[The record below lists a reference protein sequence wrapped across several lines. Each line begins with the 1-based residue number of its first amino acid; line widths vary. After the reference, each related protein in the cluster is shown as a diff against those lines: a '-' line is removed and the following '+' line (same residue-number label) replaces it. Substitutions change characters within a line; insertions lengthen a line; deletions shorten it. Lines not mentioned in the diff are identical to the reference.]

1 MVQMIYMKISNDEYE
16 LPEIIADSISELARK
31 CNVQY
36 NTVQMHL
43 MRSNKKGEVKKQ
55 KYIEVEIGD

>member
-1 MVQMIYMKISNDEYE
+1 MVQKLYMKISNDEYE

-31 CNVQY
+31 CNVHY
-36 NTVQMHL
+36 NTVQIHL
-43 MRSNKKGEVKKQ
+43 MRSKKGLVRKQ